1 MNIVKQ
7 LTITLSLLGIF
18 FLPQAYSAS
27 NCEVA
32 LHLVKS
38 SGTLSNLGV
47 LVKTDCAVM
56 YKKGWLQPSS
66 GGVRNLALCKPAWNS
81 LRSAD
86 QLANA
91 RYMVANKCPDIP
103 GVPICIN
110 TVAITCGFYSQ
121 CMEATCAC
129 KETNY
134 NYAMA
139 YGNKYCNR
147 FLVNQTWSAKGNK
160 WRDLALRCL
169 QEEAI
174 RVTPTSQSSCNCKK
188 LSEEAYNSHINCYT
202 APFGKKENGICHL
215 PGEDIRRIRKIIDTS
230 DAIFSAEGLKAMKQI
245 IQVCAQLTPDDKWKL
260 VREGLMP

>member
-1 MNIVKQ
+1 MNTQ
-7 LTITLSLLGIF
+7 LRDKKIPIWCANPPKNTRLFYTHCIEPVFQCGI
-18 FLPQAYSAS
+18 
-27 NCEVA
+27 
-32 LHLVKS
+32 
-38 SGTLSNLGV
+38 
-47 LVKTDCAVM
+47 
-56 YKKGWLQPSS
+56 KGYPL
-66 GGVRNLALCKPAWNS
+66 
-81 LRSAD
+81 
-86 QLANA
+86 
-91 RYMVANKCPDIP
+91 
-103 GVPICIN
+103 
-110 TVAITCGFYSQ
+110 
-121 CMEATCAC
+121 
-129 KETNY
+129 
-134 NYAMA
+134 A